1 ASRGEPGAHAVDRGA
16 ARPARCGALRG
27 EGRRDAPRRHE
38 LGHVLQGPPGHAGQG
53 RRLRLCVRA
62 PGDGRLR
69 AAPAGGRARRR
80 RRHRDAGADDARRGA
95 GGRRGDRRRVG
106 CRRASVARSGEGPL
120 MRVVVVGATGN
131 VGTSVVSALAA
142 DGAVESIV
150 GLARRPRGPAHPK
163 VRWERADVR
172 LTDLT
177 SAFAGADAVVHLA
190 WLLQPSHREPHMRAV
205 NVDGS
210 GRVFAAAA
218 GAGVKTLVYASSVG
232 AYAAAPTGDRPLG
245 ESWPA
250 TGIPSAF
257 YGRHKALVEAMLDR
271 FEAEHPQVR
280 VVRLRPALIFKRE
293 AATAIR
299 RYFVGPV
306 VPPWAIRPGAL
317 PAVPWPAGLSFQA
330 VHSDDIGEAYR
341 LAVTDDRARGREELG
356 WAPNVSALD
365 ALAELLGG
373 IPARSG
379 GATPV
384 LAA

>member
-1 ASRGEPGAHAVDRGA
+1 
-16 ARPARCGALRG
+16 
-27 EGRRDAPRRHE
+27 
-38 LGHVLQGPPGHAGQG
+38 
-53 RRLRLCVRA
+53 
-62 PGDGRLR
+62 
-69 AAPAGGRARRR
+69 
-80 RRHRDAGADDARRGA
+80 
-95 GGRRGDRRRVG
+95 
-106 CRRASVARSGEGPL
+106 

-142 DGAVESIV
+142 DESVDSIV

-177 SAFAGADAVVHLA
+177 SAFADADAVVHLA

-210 GRVFAAAA
+210 ARVFAAAA
-218 GAGVKTLVYASSVG
+218 EAGVKTLVYASSVG
-232 AYAAAPTGDRPLG
+232 AYAAAPTGDSPLG

-257 YGRHKALVEAMLDR
+257 YGRHKALVEAILDR
-271 FEAEHPQVR
+271 FEAEHPEMR

-317 PAVPWPAGLSFQA
+317 PAVPWPAGLHFQA

-341 LAVTDDRARGREELG
+341 LAVTDDRARGAYNIAADPLIGAAEFAGLVDARIVEVPRRAVRTALDLSWRARLQATEPGWLDLAFGVPVMDTSRARAELG
-356 WAPNVSALD
+356 WAPSVSALD